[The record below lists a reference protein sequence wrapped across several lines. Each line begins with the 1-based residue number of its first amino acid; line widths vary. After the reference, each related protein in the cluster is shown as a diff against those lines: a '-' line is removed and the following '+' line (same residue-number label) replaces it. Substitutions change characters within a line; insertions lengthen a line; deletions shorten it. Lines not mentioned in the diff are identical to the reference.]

1 MRLWQIPRWFYTREQ
16 DMLEF
21 HSLKN
26 PKLQENSININDNLP
41 EQAFKSVFYLA
52 LGSNHSFDPNLFPY
66 IVDYAKLFHC
76 PDVVFEI
83 ERQLHDFSRRLIQK
97 W

>member
-1 MRLWQIPRWFYTREQ
+1 MP
-16 DMLEF
+16 EF

-41 EQAFKSVFYLA
+41 EQAFKSVFYLV

-83 ERQLHDFSRRLIQK
+83 ER
-97 W
+97 